1 MTKIIQG
8 IGILILFLSFVLIR
22 AFASKLFYD
31 PFITYFKNDY
41 LHKAI
46 PEFNSVK
53 LVLNILYRYLLNFFL
68 SMGIIYLLFQKQY
81 LKFSIWFY
89 TIAFV
94 ILIIL
99 FFIIIQFIESYT
111 YLPLF
116 YIRRF
121 LIHPIFVLLLIPAFY
136 YQKQHAKT

>member
-1 MTKIIQG
+1 MTKAIQI
-8 IGILILFLSFVLIR
+8 IGILLFVLLLVLIR
-22 AFASKLFYD
+22 AFASELFYD

-41 LHKAI
+41 LYKGI
-46 PEFNSVK
+46 PEFKFTK
-53 LVLNILYRYLLNFFL
+53 LALNIFYRYVLHFL
-68 SMGIIYLLFQKQY
+68 ISMGIIYLLFQKQY
-81 LKFSIWFY
+81 LKISIWFY
-89 TIAFV
+89 SIAFV

-99 FFIIIQFIESYT
+99 FFIMIQFMETYS